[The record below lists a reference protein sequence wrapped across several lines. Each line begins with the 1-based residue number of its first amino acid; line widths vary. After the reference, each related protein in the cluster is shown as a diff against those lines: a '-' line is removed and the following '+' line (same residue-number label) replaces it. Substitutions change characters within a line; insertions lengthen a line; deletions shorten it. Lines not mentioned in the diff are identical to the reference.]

1 MTGTLELHGRWWLP
15 DHEDHQVFGTLNW
28 NADDGGALQLH
39 NELRPGVWLDNVLAD
54 GSVQKYRADRGE
66 TQFYPLILG
75 RVENRVYTLLDSFR
89 LSVREYDMDE
99 RVEKVHVNRFLEGAQ
114 FDDPDELSIDRLVI
128 DMRHLTGW
136 VKHTGLEIEW
146 PRMVGTDEDV
156 FAVVTARTLPSFT
169 VEHHGVILRLAQ
181 ELNGTGD
188 HVHNLGIAEQ
198 WVLRL
203 QTDEPKPLDVTL
215 DVASNFQHLVSIA
228 VGKTAQFEK
237 VVLHHPALPA
247 LSLAGPM
254 GTMRHDINYYVR
266 WSNRSAPCEPV
277 KDHDM
282 YFTFDDVGGIE
293 SVGRWLGV
301 AADYRTELSRV
312 MATRYREGML
322 LEDRIMNMTAALD
335 SFDKHRR
342 ANGKWV
348 KYAERVQ
355 HCVELAGQPFLDL
368 IVIDSDQWVQR
379 VVTTRDDLAHHREQF
394 RTDGSVGDH
403 LLAEQLFWLF
413 VICMLRLTE
422 TQDATYER
430 ISRHSQIRWLIERAE
445 ATQGDSQ

>member
-1 MTGTLELHGRWWLP
+1 
-15 DHEDHQVFGTLNW
+15 
-28 NADDGGALQLH
+28 
-39 NELRPGVWLDNVLAD
+39 
-54 GSVQKYRADRGE
+54 
-66 TQFYPLILG
+66 
-75 RVENRVYTLLDSFR
+75 
-89 LSVREYDMDE
+89 
-99 RVEKVHVNRFLEGAQ
+99 
-114 FDDPDELSIDRLVI
+114 
-128 DMRHLTGW
+128 
-136 VKHTGLEIEW
+136 
-146 PRMVGTDEDV
+146 
-156 FAVVTARTLPSFT
+156 
-169 VEHHGVILRLAQ
+169 
-181 ELNGTGD
+181 
-188 HVHNLGIAEQ
+188 
-198 WVLRL
+198 
-203 QTDEPKPLDVTL
+203 
-215 DVASNFQHLVSIA
+215 
-228 VGKTAQFEK
+228 
-237 VVLHHPALPA
+237 
-247 LSLAGPM
+247 
-254 GTMRHDINYYVR
+254 
-266 WSNRSAPCEPV
+266 
-277 KDHDM
+277 
-282 YFTFDDVGGIE
+282 
-293 SVGRWLGV
+293 
-301 AADYRTELSRV
+301 
-312 MATRYREGML
+312 ML